1 MSGVG
6 VVRFLVRLLILS
18 VVTCILLIGVAWAFG
33 ALWFDFPVSGLR
45 QPLAA
50 AFGLSAVAALV
61 FVRPHWRAQLGVA
74 VAIVLVA
81 AWELTIQSSNKRD
94 WMPQVA
100 EVPYAEIDGDRVVI
114 HNFRNFDYLSKTE
127 FRPRW
132 ETKIV
137 QLSNL
142 RAVDFFTN
150 FWGPKLI
157 CHTFLS
163 FDFGPDGCVCIS
175 VETRMAEGQNYSPI
189 AGLYR
194 QFELYY
200 VIGDERD
207 IVRVRTNYR
216 LEDVYLYRLFAATP
230 EKARALF
237 LDYLKSANELHER
250 PQWYNELTSNCTSNI
265 RTHIKHI
272 GSARPWDWQLL
283 VNGTIA
289 ERAYELR
296 AIDTSLPF
304 AELRRLS
311 YIDERAR
318 AADRDPAFSRRIREG
333 LPGINEARITPP
345 RDTNRTAKFIVL
357 LYHRFED
364 RPAELV
370 TTPNDFRAQMKALK
384 DNGISVIS
392 MQDLLAWRKG
402 EKAIPSKSAVI
413 TIDDEWNSQYYVA
426 WPILKEFGY
435 PFTLFIYTKWV
446 NTGGK
451 STKIIALAFPYG
463 FHNEV
468 VRKTAKEAGYE
479 MQFTVYGRRMDIN
492 VPADQI
498 GRYAIDS
505 LKGDVFKAALDFG
518 TTDGTQPGVETS
530 QLASAAMLTE
540 PLNNQHI
547 TEPKPTIKANLASM
561 GDVDPKSV
569 EMRISGFG
577 LVPAVYDPKTKL
589 VAYAFTQKLLPKMY
603 IVILTAKVNDKK
615 VETRWDFTVDRA
627 GLIATDQ

>member
-1 MSGVG
+1 MSQTKILKSSESPAKPSGMG
-6 VVRFLVRLLILS
+6 VVRFLVRLFLLS
-18 VVTCILLIGVAWAFG
+18 VASFILLIGVAWAFG
-33 ALWFDFPVSGLR
+33 ALWFDFPVAGLR

-50 AFGLSAVAALV
+50 AFGLSAIAALM

-81 AWELTIQSSNKRD
+81 AWELTIPPSNTRD
-94 WMPQVA
+94 WEPQVA
-100 EVPYAEIDGDRVVI
+100 EAPYAEINGDRVVI
-114 HNFRNFDYLSKTE
+114 HNFHNFDYLSKTE

-137 QLSNL
+137 HLSNL

-163 FDFGPDGCVCIS
+163 FDFGPDGYVCIS
-175 VETRMAEGQNYSPI
+175 IETRMAKGQNYSAL

-216 LEDVYLYRLFAATP
+216 LEDVYLYRLLAATP

-237 LDYLKSANELHER
+237 LDYVKSANQLHER

-265 RTHIKHI
+265 RVHIKHI

-289 ERAYELR
+289 ERAYELK

-304 AELRRLS
+304 PELRRLS

-318 AADRDPAFSRRIREG
+318 AADRDPAFSSRIREG
-333 LPGINEARITPP
+333 LPGIHEAWITPP
-345 RDTNRTAKFIVL
+345 PDTNRTAKFIVL

-370 TTPNDFRAQMKALK
+370 TTANDFRAQMKALK

-435 PFTLFIYTKWV
+435 PFTLYQPIKLAGTPLILSKVIYSKRHWTL
-446 NTGGK
+446 GRP
-451 STKIIALAFPYG
+451 IALS
-463 FHNEV
+463 
-468 VRKTAKEAGYE
+468 
-479 MQFTVYGRRMDIN
+479 
-492 VPADQI
+492 PAWKP
-498 GRYAIDS
+498 AS
-505 LKGDVFKAALDFG
+505 S
-518 TTDGTQPGVETS
+518 P
-530 QLASAAMLTE
+530 QL
-540 PLNNQHI
+540 QC
-547 TEPKPTIKANLASM
+547 
-561 GDVDPKSV
+561 
-569 EMRISGFG
+569 
-577 LVPAVYDPKTKL
+577 
-589 VAYAFTQKLLPKMY
+589 
-603 IVILTAKVNDKK
+603 
-615 VETRWDFTVDRA
+615 
-627 GLIATDQ
+627 